1 MNCGQ
6 TMEKETLFEKRMK
19 ELSKNAYYRG
29 VLTFSDFL
37 DLNELHMLQSLPK
50 NGSGVKVETFGG
62 YALAERQMAAFIPD
76 ALFFQQDYPI
86 SCIRIRPAAEKFA
99 ESLTHRD
106 YLGAILNLGIE
117 RNKIGDILVEGK
129 TAHVFC
135 HENMAPFLLQEL
147 CRVRHTNV
155 VPELLNALEELPSL
169 KTEKISGTV
178 SSVRLDSVI
187 ALAFSSSRS
196 SMISLI
202 EGGKVFVN
210 GKNILSNG
218 YNLKVGDIVSVR
230 GKGKFRFEEVG
241 GITKKNRY
249 HISLARYC

>member
-1 MNCGQ
+1 
-6 TMEKETLFEKRMK
+6 MEKEALFEKRMK

-37 DLNELHMLQSLPK
+37 DLNELHMLHSLPK
-50 NGSGVKVETFGG
+50 NESGVHVETFGG

-76 ALFFQQDYPI
+76 ALFFQQSYPI
-86 SCIRIRPAAEKFA
+86 SCICIRPTAEKFA

-117 RNKIGDILVEGK
+117 RSKIGDILVDGK
-129 TAHVFC
+129 TAYVFC
-135 HENMAPFLLQEL
+135 HENMAPFLMQEL
-147 CRVRHTNV
+147 CRIRHTHV
-155 VPELLNALEELPSL
+155 VPRLLNTLEELPSL
-169 KTEKISGTV
+169 KTEKVTGTV

-187 ALAFSSSRS
+187 ALAFSTSRS
-196 SMISLI
+196 SIISLI

-218 YNLKVGDIVSVR
+218 YNLKEGDIVSVR
-230 GKGKFRFEEVG
+230 SKGKFRFEEVG
-241 GITKKNRY
+241 SITKKNRY

>member
-1 MNCGQ
+1 M
-6 TMEKETLFEKRMK
+6 
-19 ELSKNAYYRG
+19 
-29 VLTFSDFL
+29 
-37 DLNELHMLQSLPK
+37 
-50 NGSGVKVETFGG
+50 
-62 YALAERQMAAFIPD
+62 AERQMAAFIPD

-86 SCIRIRPAAEKFA
+86 SCIQIRPAAEKFA

-117 RNKIGDILVEGK
+117 RSKIGDILVDGK

-135 HENMAPFLLQEL
+135 HENMAPFLMQEL

-155 VPELLNALEELPSL
+155 VPKLLEV
-169 KTEKISGTV
+169 SGTV

-187 ALAFSSSRS
+187 ALAFSTSRS
-196 SMISLI
+196 SIISLI

-218 YNLKVGDIVSVR
+218 YNLKEGDIVSVR
-230 GKGKFRFEEVG
+230 GRGKFRFEEVG

>member
-1 MNCGQ
+1 
-6 TMEKETLFEKRMK
+6 MEKEVLFEKRMK

-37 DLNELHMLQSLPK
+37 DLNELHMLHSLPK
-50 NGSGVKVETFGG
+50 NESGVKVETFGG

-86 SCIRIRPAAEKFA
+86 SCIQIRPAAEKFA

-117 RNKIGDILVEGK
+117 RSKIGDILVDGK

-135 HENMAPFLLQEL
+135 HENMAPFLMQEL

-155 VPELLNALEELPSL
+155 
-169 KTEKISGTV
+169 SGTV

-187 ALAFSSSRS
+187 ALAFSTSRS
-196 SMISLI
+196 SIISLI

-218 YNLKVGDIVSVR
+218 YNLKEGDIVSVR
-230 GKGKFRFEEVG
+230 GRGKFRFEEVG

>member
-1 MNCGQ
+1 M
-6 TMEKETLFEKRMK
+6 LFEKRMK
-19 ELSKNAYYRG
+19 DLASRAYNRDI
-29 VLTFSDFL
+29 VLYTDFL
-37 DLNELHMLQSLPK
+37 NLDELHKIHSLISGSLP
-50 NGSGVKVETFGG
+50 VTVCTFGG
-62 YALAERQMAAFIPD
+62 YDLAERQMAAFIPD

-86 SCIRIRPAAEKFA
+86 SCIQIRPAAEKFA

-117 RNKIGDILVEGK
+117 RSKIGDILVDGK

-135 HENMAPFLLQEL
+135 HENMAPFLMQEL

-155 VPELLNALEELPSL
+155 VPKLLDALEDVPVL
-169 KTEKISGTV
+169 KTEKVSGTV

-187 ALAFSSSRS
+187 ALAFSTSRS
-196 SMISLI
+196 SIISLI

-218 YNLKVGDIVSVR
+218 YNLKEGDIVSVR
-230 GKGKFRFEEVG
+230 GRGKFRFEEVG

>member
-1 MNCGQ
+1 
-6 TMEKETLFEKRMK
+6 MEKEVLFEKRMK

-37 DLNELHMLQSLPK
+37 DLNELHMLHSLPK
-50 NGSGVKVETFGG
+50 NESGVKVETFGG

-86 SCIRIRPAAEKFA
+86 SCIQIRPAAEKFA

-117 RNKIGDILVEGK
+117 RSKIGDILVDGK
-129 TAHVFC
+129 TAHFFC
-135 HENMAPFLLQEL
+135 HENMAPFLMQEL

-155 VPELLNALEELPSL
+155 VPKLLDALEDVPVL
-169 KTEKISGTV
+169 KTEKVSGTV

-187 ALAFSSSRS
+187 ALAFSTSRS
-196 SMISLI
+196 SIISLI

-218 YNLKVGDIVSVR
+218 YNLKEGDIVSVR
-230 GKGKFRFEEVG
+230 GRGKFRFEEVG